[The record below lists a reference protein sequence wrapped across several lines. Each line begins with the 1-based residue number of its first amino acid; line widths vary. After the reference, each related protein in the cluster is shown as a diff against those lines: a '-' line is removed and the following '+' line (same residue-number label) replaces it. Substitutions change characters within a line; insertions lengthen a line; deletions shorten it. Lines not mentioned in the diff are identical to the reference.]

1 MKIIILGAGGLG
13 KAIEEAF
20 RSAGRGKQ
28 VAGFLDDHRTE
39 SFCGKPVLGRIADLV
54 GLSRKHRLTHGIVA
68 VGYQYFAARRRI
80 IRLVERTRCLRWVS
94 AIHPTAMIARDVKLG
109 EGVFLSLGCIV
120 NAGTSIGDHSVL
132 WSGVIIEHDNQI
144 GENVYLCT
152 GAKTSGYA
160 RIGSDSFIGMG
171 AVITQ
176 SRIGRSATIGAGS
189 LVLGNVKNRTVLW
202 GQPAKRIRTKKKDG
216 YL

>member
-1 MKIIILGAGGLG
+1 MKIVILGAGGLG

-20 RSAGRGKQ
+20 RSAGLGKQ

-39 SFCGKPVLGRIADLV
+39 EFCGKPVLGRIANLPT
-54 GLSRKHRLTHGIVA
+54 LSRKHRLTHGIVA
-68 VGYQYFAARRRI
+68 VGYRYFAARRQT

-94 AIHPTAMIARDVKLG
+94 AIHSSAMVARDVKLG
-109 EGVFLSLGCIV
+109 EGVFLSLGCVV
-120 NAGTSIGDHSVL
+120 NAGTVIGSHSVL
-132 WSGVIIEHDNQI
+132 WSGVIIEHDNEI

-176 SRIGRSATIGAGS
+176 SHIGKSATVGAGS
-189 LVLGNVKNRTVLW
+189 LVLGNVKERTVVW
-202 GQPAKRIRTKKKDG
+202 GQPAKKIRVKKSDG

>member
-1 MKIIILGAGGLG
+1 M
-13 KAIEEAF
+13 
-20 RSAGRGKQ
+20 
-28 VAGFLDDHRTE
+28 
-39 SFCGKPVLGRIADLV
+39 
-54 GLSRKHRLTHGIVA
+54 
-68 VGYQYFAARRRI
+68 
-80 IRLVERTRCLRWVS
+80 
-94 AIHPTAMIARDVKLG
+94 G

-120 NAGTSIGDHSVL
+120 NAGTTIGDHSVL
-132 WSGVIIEHDNQI
+132 WSGVIIEHDNRI

-176 SRIGRSATIGAGS
+176 SRIGKSVTVGASS
-189 LVLGNVKNRTVLW
+189 LVLGDVKERTVVW
-202 GQPAKRIRTKKKDG
+202 GQPAKRIRVKKSDG